1 MSFIKIGELVSLTAD
16 DIKST
21 DAVLAELDT
30 AVLDQFTKTAA
41 ELKRIAPKA
50 KDFLYFSAI
59 FIHAGEASLID
70 DNGELKKNAKGDP
83 VSAGWEVNAKTG
95 SWKWVTKNT
104 DILPYKN
111 SNGDIFPEA
120 ELKIAYKKWIGKPL
134 CCDHKSS
141 SVDHIRGVIVDAY
154 YDEKMKRVI
163 GLCALD
169 KVNYPDLARKVS
181 TGYSSKLSMG
191 TGVASVSCFSCGKV
205 ARVENDFCEHMKAK
219 NSYGEI
225 NTGLSPIEVSL
236 VVTPADSRCTVKS
249 VIASAN
255 AISSYLDAK
264 ETLIT
269 NSSLGG
275 ADFSQLE
282 KDLEKAQESLNKLK
296 EGLSEFKEKEE
307 EDDSEEE
314 AESIKE
320 DNNDAGV
327 ENMAETDLENT
338 DRTFSAPARFA
349 AENDLDSS
357 DQKIIIAKLDDL
369 EEKIN
374 NFINKLAS
382 IEKPNN
388 FSEETDMVNEK
399 KAYFQGAGD
408 VNEPTPGKPKYPKE
422 DSDSIRD
429 KEDKQML
436 AQTTGPV
443 DGLFPGD
450 EAKKKELQ
458 RSAEVEQRALR
469 RQAALNSAKEALKNK
484 KAYFQGGGDVNEP
497 TPGKP
502 KYTKEDSDKT
512 RDKEDKQMVGA
523 SPFPGVGKVDG
534 LYGDD
539 LKKKELLNRAS
550 LVARF
555 IKAANSDGSDNLK
568 NSGWHVYSKTEA
580 GERLILTATVGDIA
594 GDRAELM
601 AGSIMTKE
609 FGKNI
614 INTIKTEGFDKAVV
628 MIKGAQSTGLTPVG
642 NSAPPAQPSKEE
654 VDAAEGY
661 AVLHNGAYPAE
672 FVSKFPS
679 YRAGM
684 KTTAQAVP
692 AMPSAG
698 PGAPPDAAMTPEL
711 PADDKGNSG
720 DPIDQVDSLIGEMD
734 GLTADMK
741 KAVDALKEEDTS
753 DLDASAKPAATA
765 SVSPANMRKTL
776 NGALQKGAKQAI
788 SEMHDHIEELNLI
801 KHVHQKS
808 ATINKDDA
816 EFVATVISDA
826 ISDAKTTTANVY
838 KLMSAFVKYA
848 RGTDALIKKAT
859 EEAKM
864 NKSAQDAPNPNED
877 WKKTVEDLK
886 KANPGE
892 IHSPPPQ
899 SLNPN
904 GPKLPTLVDPKHPSL
919 PSNEVPAIGEA
930 DDSNDAVTFEVNP
943 DGKMTGTAD
952 KLSDVKADLNTP
964 EGRAVMR
971 AKIAQK
977 GLKFSD
983 MLGKAHPKGGVMVP
997 GLDTK
1002 PSGDFAKVEDLEEI
1016 HDKMLGIAEQVTP
1029 KVRQAAEQIQRLVVA
1044 GRINPETDFDGLVA
1058 QGLDSAAVSYWKKF
1072 WGEAKDGGSQF
1083 ASDLVK
1089 SVEKKKMAEEADK
1102 ARVKTARAYELAHDM
1117 VEKGMIGS
1125 NREAITEQ
1133 VNDIMTWND
1142 ASFESFKKVIA
1153 SSKPQ
1158 VKTAGLLPVVG
1169 SPRDSML
1176 GGEDLV
1182 LPGVSNSNGDLKTL
1196 LESAFATSGRNKH

>member
-1 MSFIKIGELVSLTAD
+1 MSFIKIGETTTIRSS

-21 DAVLAELDT
+21 DEVLTTLNTSAI
-30 AVLDQFTKTAA
+30 DQFAKTAK
-41 ELKRIAPKA
+41 ELRRIAPKA
-50 KDFLYFSAI
+50 KDFLYFETVMMHSA
-59 FIHAGEASLID
+59 EANLVDEKGNIKKDANGKDVESRWDID
-70 DNGELKKNAKGDP
+70 K
-83 VSAGWEVNAKTG
+83 KTG
-95 SWKWVTKNT
+95 GWKWVCSDKN
-104 DILPYKN
+104 IKPYAN
-111 SNGDIFPEA
+111 SNGDIFPES
-120 ELKIAYKKWIGKPL
+120 ELKLAYKKWVGRPL
-134 CCDHKSS
+134 CVDHKSS
-141 SVDHIRGVIVDAY
+141 SVDHVRGVIVDTY
-154 YDEKMKRVI
+154 YDDKLKRI
-163 GLCALD
+163 IALCAAD
-169 KVNYPDLARKVS
+169 RIGYPDLCRKIETGVS
-181 TGYSSKLSMG
+181 NQTSMG
-191 TGVASVSCFSCGKV
+191 VGCAEAHCGMDGCHKV
-205 ARVENDFCEHMKAK
+205 ARTEKDFCEHMKNK
-219 NSYGEI
+219 TGCGEI
-225 NTGLSPIEVSL
+225 NIGLSPIEIS
-236 VVTPADSRCTVKS
+236 VVNQAADKKAIIYSILKS
-249 VIASAN
+249 AE
-255 AISSYLDAK
+255 AIDRYLNSK

-269 NSSLGG
+269 NSSLSSS
-275 ADFSQLE
+275 DFSQLE

-307 EDDSEEE
+307 DDSEEE
-314 AESIKE
+314 TESAKE

-338 DRTFSAPARFA
+338 DRTFSVPARFA
-349 AENDLDSS
+349 TENDLDSS

-422 DSDSIRD
+422 DNESIRE

-458 RSAEVEQRALR
+458 RAAEVEQRAIR

-484 KAYFQGGGDVNEP
+484 KAYFQGGGDANEP
-497 TPGKP
+497 TPGKA
-502 KYTKEDSDKT
+502 KYPKEDNDKI
-512 RDKEDKQMVGA
+512 RDKEDKHMTGA
-523 SPFPGVGKVDG
+523 SPFPSVGKVDG

-555 IKAANSDGSDNLK
+555 IKAANSDGSDNAA
-568 NSGWHVYSKTEA
+568 NSGWQVYSKTDA

-594 GDRAELM
+594 GDRAALM
-601 AGSIMTKE
+601 YGSIATKE

-614 INTIKTEGFDKAVV
+614 ISTIKSEGFEKAVT
-628 MIKGAQSTGLTPVG
+628 MIKGAQSAGLTPVHS
-642 NSAPPAQPSKEE
+642 NPPAQPSKEE

-672 FVSKFPS
+672 FVSKFPT

-698 PGAPPDAAMTPEL
+698 PGAAPDAAMTPEL
-711 PADDKGNSG
+711 PADDKGNAG

-765 SVSPANMRKTL
+765 SVSSANMRKTL

-788 SEMHDHIEELNLI
+788 AEMHDHIEELNLI

-864 NKSAQDAPNPNED
+864 NKSAQDAGNPNED
-877 WKKTVEDLK
+877 WKKTIEDLK
-886 KANPGE
+886 KANPAPKPE
-892 IHSPPPQ
+892 DKFEAKPAPQDPAKPATPPP
-899 SLNPN
+899 
-904 GPKLPTLVDPKHPSL
+904 
-919 PSNEVPAIGEA
+919 IFEA
-930 DDSNDAVTFEVNP
+930 DDSNDVVSFEVSP

-952 KLSDVKADLNTP
+952 KLSDVKASEDLNTP

-997 GLDTK
+997 GLDSK
-1002 PSGDFAKVEDLEEI
+1002 PTGDLAKVEDLEEI
-1016 HDKMLGIAEQVTP
+1016 HDKMLGIAEIVTP
-1029 KVRQAAEQIQRLVVA
+1029 KVRQAAEQIQKLVVA

-1083 ASDLVK
+1083 ASELVK
-1089 SVEKKKMAEEADK
+1089 SVEKKKMAEEAEK

-1117 VEKGMIGS
+1117 VERGMIGS

-1133 VNDIMTWND
+1133 VNDILTWND
-1142 ASFESFKKVIA
+1142 ASFDSFKKVIA
-1153 SSKPQ
+1153 NSKSQ

>member
-1 MSFIKIGELVSLTAD
+1 MSFIKIGELVNLSVN

-21 DAVLAELDT
+21 EAVLSELDT

-50 KDFLYFSAI
+50 KDFLYFTAI
-59 FIHAGEASLID
+59 MLHAGEAALYNDEGDI
-70 DNGELKKNAKGDP
+70 KKDASGNNVEAHWKIN
-83 VSAGWEVNAKTG
+83 EKTG
-95 SWKWVTKNT
+95 SWKWVCSDSSIK
-104 DILPYKN
+104 PMKN
-111 SNGDIFPEA
+111 SNGDIFPES
-120 ELKIAYKKWIGKPL
+120 ELKIAYKKWVGKPL
-134 CCDHKSS
+134 CIDHKSS
-141 SVDHIRGVIVDAY
+141 SVDHIRGVIVDTY
-154 YDEKMKRVI
+154 YDDKLKRVI

-169 KVNYPDLARKVS
+169 KINYPDLARKVA
-181 TGYSSKLSMG
+181 TGYSASVSMG
-191 TGVASVSCFSCGKV
+191 TGVSCAVCYDCGKA
-205 ARVENDFCEHMKAK
+205 ARIESDFCDHMRNK
-219 NSYGEI
+219 SCYGEI
-225 NTGLSPIEVSL
+225 NTGLSPIELSI
-236 VVTPADSRCTVKS
+236 VVNGADPKAKIRNIVAAADS
-249 VIASAN
+249 IAK
-255 AISSYLDAK
+255 YVDAK

-269 NSSLGG
+269 NSSGV
-275 ADFSQLE
+275 DFSQLE

-296 EGLSEFKEKEE
+296 EGLSEFKEKDEE
-307 EDDSEEE
+307 EESEEE
-314 AESIKE
+314 TDSSKE

-338 DRTFSAPARFA
+338 DRNFNLPQRFA
-349 AENDLDSS
+349 KENDLDSL
-357 DQKIIIAKLDDL
+357 DQKIIIAKLSDL

-374 NFINKLAS
+374 KFINKLAS
-382 IEKPNN
+382 IEKANN

-422 DSDSIRD
+422 DNESIRE

-436 AQTTGPV
+436 VETTGPV

-450 EAKKKELQ
+450 EAKKKDLQ
-458 RSAEVEQRALR
+458 RAAEVADRAIR

-484 KAYFQGGGDVNEP
+484 KAYFQGGGDANEP

-502 KYTKEDSDKT
+502 KYNKEENEKT
-512 RDKEDKQMVGA
+512 REKEDKQMNGA
-523 SPFPGVGKVDG
+523 SPFPSVGKVDG

-539 LKKKELLNRAS
+539 DKKKKLLQRAS

-555 IKAANSDGSDNLK
+555 IKAANADGSDNAA
-568 NSGWHVYSKTEA
+568 NSGWQVYSKTDA

-601 AGSIMTKE
+601 YGSIATKD

-614 INTIKTEGFDKAVV
+614 ISTIKSEGFDKAVT

-642 NSAPPAQPSKEE
+642 NAAAPGQPSKEE

-661 AVLHNGAYPAE
+661 AVLHNGAFPAE
-672 FVSKFPS
+672 FVSKYPT

-684 KTTAQAVP
+684 KTTAQVAPMSNV
-692 AMPSAG
+692 G
-698 PGAPPDAAMTPEL
+698 PGASPDAALTPEL
-711 PADDKGNSG
+711 PAEDKGNTG
-720 DPIDQVDSLIGEMD
+720 DPVEQVDALIGEMD

-753 DLDASAKPAATA
+753 DLDASVTPAVTA
-765 SVSPANMRKTL
+765 SSSPSNMRKVL
-776 NGALQKGAKQAI
+776 NSALQKGAKQAI
-788 SEMHDHIEELNLI
+788 AEMQDHIEELNLI

-808 ATINKDDA
+808 ANINKDDA
-816 EFVATVISDA
+816 EFVGTVISDA

-864 NKSAQDAPNPNED
+864 NKSAQDAGNAGNPNED

-886 KANPGE
+886 KANPAPKPE
-892 IHSPPPQ
+892 DKFEVKPQAPPQ
-899 SLNPN
+899 P
-904 GPKLPTLVDPKHPSL
+904 GTPQP
-919 PSNEVPAIGEA
+919 IFEA
-930 DDSNDAVTFEVNP
+930 DDTDLNDAVQFEVGT
-943 DGKMTGTAD
+943 DGKVKGTAD
-952 KLSDVKADLNTP
+952 SLADVKASEDLNTP

-983 MLGKAHPKGGVMVP
+983 MLGKAHPKGGVLVP
-997 GLDTK
+997 GLDSK
-1002 PSGDFAKVEDLEEI
+1002 PTGDLAKVEDLEEI
-1016 HDKMLGIAEQVTP
+1016 HDKMLGIAEVVTP
-1029 KVRQAAEQIQRLVVA
+1029 KVRQAAEQIQKLVVA

-1072 WGEAKDGGSQF
+1072 WGEAKDGGSEF
-1083 ASDLVK
+1083 ASSLVK
-1089 SVEKKKMAEEADK
+1089 SMEKKKMAEESEK
-1102 ARVKTARAYELAHDM
+1102 ARIKTARAYELAYDM

-1133 VNDIMTWND
+1133 VNDILTWND
-1142 ASFESFKKVIA
+1142 ASFDSFKKVIA
-1153 SSKPQ
+1153 SSRPQ
-1158 VKTAGLLPVVG
+1158 VKTAGVLPVVG

-1182 LPGVSNSNGDLKTL
+1182 LPGVSNSNSDLKTL
-1196 LESAFATSGRNKH
+1196 LDSAFATSGRNKH